1 MKKGVALSPGAI
13 LLLCAVYYF
22 EDISS
27 LLALMAAAAA
37 HEVGHVLAISLFGG
51 RVVGLRF
58 DTSGLCMA
66 ETGAYTPV
74 QELIILYAG
83 PALGAVPVLL
93 CTFAPT
99 SPLTAKTAAVSM
111 VLTVYNLLPALPL
124 DGGRAVKSILSRK
137 IGRQRAERVMYV
149 MGLVFGAALSATG
162 LFLLGNAYG
171 AALLF
176 AGLWLL
182 IAQTGI
188 VKSVPVL

>member
-1 MKKGVALSPGAI
+1 MKKGFALSPGAI

-22 EDISS
+22 EDILS

-37 HEVGHVLAISLFGG
+37 HEAGHVLAVKLFGG
-51 RVVGLRF
+51 RVVGLRI
-58 DTSGLCMA
+58 DTSGLCMT
-66 ETGAYTPV
+66 ETGAYTPA

-83 PALGAVPVLL
+83 PALGAVPTLL
-93 CTFAPT
+93 CALAPT
-99 SPLTAKTAAVSM
+99 SLLAAKTAAVSM
-111 VLTVYNLLPALPL
+111 ALTVYNLLPALPL

-137 IGRQRAERVMYV
+137 IGRQRAECVMYV

>member
-1 MKKGVALSPGAI
+1 MKKGFALSPGAI

-27 LLALMAAAAA
+27 LLALIAAAAA
-37 HEVGHVLAISLFGG
+37 HEAGHFLAIKSVGG
-51 RVVGLRF
+51 RVVGLHF
-58 DTSGLCMA
+58 DTSGLCMT
-66 ETGAYTPV
+66 ETGAYTPA

-99 SPLTAKTAAVSM
+99 SPFAAKAAAVSM
-111 VLTVYNLLPALPL
+111 ALTVYNLLPVLPL
-124 DGGRAVKSILSRK
+124 DGGRAVKSILLRK
-137 IGRQRAERVMYV
+137 IGRQRAERMMYAT
-149 MGLVFGAALSATG
+149 GLVFGAALSVAG

>member
-1 MKKGVALSPGAI
+1 MKKGFALSPGAI

-22 EDISS
+22 EDISG
-27 LLALMAAAAA
+27 LLALIAAAAA
-37 HEVGHVLAISLFGG
+37 HETGHVLAIKSVGG
-51 RVVGLRF
+51 RVVGLSF
-58 DTSGLCMA
+58 DTSGLCMT
-66 ETGAYTPV
+66 ETGTYTPA

-93 CTFAPT
+93 CAFAPT
-99 SPLTAKTAAVSM
+99 SPFAAKTAAVSM
-111 VLTVYNLLPALPL
+111 ALTAYNLLPALPL
-124 DGGRAVKSILSRK
+124 DGGRAVKSILARK
-137 IGRQRAERVMYV
+137 IGGQRAERVMYPI
-149 MGLVFGAALSATG
+149 GLAIGTALSAIG

-171 AALLF
+171 AALIF